1 MLINEDLGKSVVET
15 GIYLGRSHDEKDC
28 YWGCYLYCGK
38 YYISLN
44 NKYDSVHEVSNL
56 DINVYCEHPTN
67 EYLQLLE
74 EKKSTD
80 AADKLSSNKYNF

>member
-1 MLINEDLGKSVVET
+1 MLVNDDLGKSVVET
-15 GIYLGRSHDEKDC
+15 GIYLGCSHYEKDC
-28 YWGCYLYCGK
+28 CWRCFLYNGK

-44 NKYDSVHEVSNL
+44 SDYDSVHEVSNL

-80 AADKLSSNKYNF
+80 AADKFSSNKYNF